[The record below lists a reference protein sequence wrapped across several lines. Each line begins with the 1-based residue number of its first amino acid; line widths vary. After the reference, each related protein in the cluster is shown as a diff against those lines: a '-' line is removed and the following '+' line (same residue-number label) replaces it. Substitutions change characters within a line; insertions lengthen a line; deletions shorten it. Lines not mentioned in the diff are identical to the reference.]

1 MKFFSLSSYRAIRYS
16 LTTSKFISLQSV
28 RHLEPHSIDG
38 LPFKPVNYS
47 SQSCR
52 KLTIIRYNGGDGA
65 TGGTAEGGGPGRS
78 SEGVLR
84 LACLWKINGKGP
96 ADGLLTA
103 GWRGTSWRG
112 TAAGNIY
119 RRG

>member
-78 SEGVLR
+78 SEGVLSSVPNNRIESR
-84 LACLWKINGKGP
+84 LSDYVI
-96 ADGLLTA
+96 GLP
-103 GWRGTSWRG
+103 
-112 TAAGNIY
+112 II
-119 RRG
+119 